1 MIVQAIKS
9 SSILSEDDLKSFR
22 LRLETHVFEYNRT
35 LKDYPKNCL
44 PARTLT
50 PWIERGKIIVIP
62 ADDNTGQ
69 LVVDLV
75 NNKELKIPGHELMAG
90 WNLDL
95 PEVAMVSIYF
105 ELISERDPLDI
116 IEDEW
121 NGIARMNGWDVER
134 HEISL
139 FNHNPHNKKKKA
151 TFCRVIVSRRV
162 VDLIKGQK
170 GQIWI
175 SGGTATVEWNGK
187 PLDGTNEVHFNYQ

>member
-1 MIVQAIKS
+1 M
-9 SSILSEDDLKSFR
+9 SEEDLKAFR
-22 LRLETHVFEYNRT
+22 LRLETHVFEYNQT
-35 LKDYPKNCL
+35 LSRKEYGKKFL
-44 PARTLT
+44 PARTMI
-50 PWIERGKIIVIP
+50 PWIERGKIIVMP
-62 ADDNTGQ
+62 ADHNSGQ

-105 ELISERDPLDI
+105 ELISERDPLAI

-121 NGIARMNGWDVER
+121 NGIARMNGWEVDK

-139 FNHNPHNKKKKA
+139 FNSNPHKKKKKA

-187 PLDGTNEVHFNYQ
+187 PLDANNEVHFNYQ